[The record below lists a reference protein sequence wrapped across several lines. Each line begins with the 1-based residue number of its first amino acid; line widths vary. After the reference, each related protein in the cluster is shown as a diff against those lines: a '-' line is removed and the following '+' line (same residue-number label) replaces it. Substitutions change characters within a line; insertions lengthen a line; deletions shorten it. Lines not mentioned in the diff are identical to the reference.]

1 MTDNQVIHRLKSI
14 PLYSSSME
22 KLTVAPLELSD
33 EEKTYLLTSAL
44 ILIKKYEKDKRCL
57 SYAELSY
64 YIILKYALA
73 FNDYEPLYDF
83 CVNFG
88 FYPIAQ
94 VITTEKLIE
103 FENISFSLIQKR
115 ISANYSK
122 DRLVRTLEQ
131 KRTHEILLESE
142 EKEISFVAPT
152 SYGKS
157 SVIIERISANLNHEK
172 RAAIIVPTK
181 SLLMQ
186 TYRYVRSANLG
197 VKILIHDEMFEGEN
211 SFVAVLT
218 QERALRMMD
227 KKNACFDALYIDEA
241 HRLLEKDS
249 RSILLTRLIKLNGI
263 RNPAAK
269 TMYLSPLISDSNNLR
284 YSLDQ
289 SLFEQRIRF
298 NIKEPEIFEYRLD
311 GSVQQYNR
319 FTDEFYQIGKSN
331 GFFEYIHAN
340 QTKKNFYYLYTPR
353 KIERFAEALSETCE
367 DISSLPEVCEIVK
380 NLCDYVHEDFFAI
393 EYVKHGIVYLHG
405 KIPDNVKEYL
415 EFKFATIPAIKY
427 LVANKV
433 ILEGMNLPIDSLFVL
448 SGNNLHE
455 KDLTNLIGR
464 VNRLDQVFGKTPN
477 LAKLLPRIHFLNH
490 EMYNRKNSKLENK
503 IRLLKSSQ
511 FVDKTKN
518 PLLIEYDNSSEEET
532 QRRYR
537 EKIMA
542 EEQAFFSKPNT
553 PENKLKQKMIALGM
567 NAIFDLSDGLCAS
580 ILKRIT
586 RLQNLPNLHEIHYL
600 DRLRYLFVRNFDANI
615 IDHEFGRLKN
625 DKVIAYYK
633 RFFESRKKSLKEK
646 IGMELWFYNKR
657 VEEQDGLLYVGESYG
672 EIPYSS
678 MGVDAHKNVYIDLC
692 TKSKQQLVNIAIVKL
707 KLEEDF
713 ISYKLHMFFQL
724 MYDYGVLSYDEYNQ
738 IIYGTTD
745 AVKLTLVKMGLTI
758 NLINRLDEDGQLGN
772 LAVDEQNNVQV
783 NDAFETYKA
792 GVDDFYRFELNR
804 LL

>member
-44 ILIKKYEKDKRCL
+44 ILIKKYEKDKRCF

-241 HRLLEKDS
+241 HRL
-249 RSILLTRLIKLNGI
+249 
-263 RNPAAK
+263 
-269 TMYLSPLISDSNNLR
+269 
-284 YSLDQ
+284 
-289 SLFEQRIRF
+289 
-298 NIKEPEIFEYRLD
+298 
-311 GSVQQYNR
+311 
-319 FTDEFYQIGKSN
+319 
-331 GFFEYIHAN
+331 
-340 QTKKNFYYLYTPR
+340 
-353 KIERFAEALSETCE
+353 
-367 DISSLPEVCEIVK
+367 
-380 NLCDYVHEDFFAI
+380 
-393 EYVKHGIVYLHG
+393 
-405 KIPDNVKEYL
+405 
-415 EFKFATIPAIKY
+415 
-427 LVANKV
+427 
-433 ILEGMNLPIDSLFVL
+433 
-448 SGNNLHE
+448 
-455 KDLTNLIGR
+455 
-464 VNRLDQVFGKTPN
+464 
-477 LAKLLPRIHFLNH
+477 
-490 EMYNRKNSKLENK
+490 
-503 IRLLKSSQ
+503 
-511 FVDKTKN
+511 
-518 PLLIEYDNSSEEET
+518 
-532 QRRYR
+532 
-537 EKIMA
+537 
-542 EEQAFFSKPNT
+542 
-553 PENKLKQKMIALGM
+553 
-567 NAIFDLSDGLCAS
+567 
-580 ILKRIT
+580 
-586 RLQNLPNLHEIHYL
+586 
-600 DRLRYLFVRNFDANI
+600 
-615 IDHEFGRLKN
+615 
-625 DKVIAYYK
+625 
-633 RFFESRKKSLKEK
+633 
-646 IGMELWFYNKR
+646 
-657 VEEQDGLLYVGESYG
+657 
-672 EIPYSS
+672 
-678 MGVDAHKNVYIDLC
+678 
-692 TKSKQQLVNIAIVKL
+692 
-707 KLEEDF
+707 EEDF

>member
-1 MTDNQVIHRLKSI
+1 MTENQIIHRLKTI
-14 PLYSSSME
+14 PLYAESME
-22 KLTVAPLELSD
+22 KLTVAPQTLSD

-44 ILIKKYEKDKRCL
+44 VLIRKYERDRRYV

-73 FNDYEPLYDF
+73 FDDYEPLYDF

-94 VITTEKLIE
+94 VITASNLVE
-103 FENISFSLIQKR
+103 FENIPFSMIQKR
-115 ISANYSK
+115 IGDQYSR
-122 DRLVRTLEQ
+122 DNLVHTFEQ
-131 KRTHEILLESE
+131 KRTHEILLEAE
-142 EKEISFVAPT
+142 DKDISFVAPT

-157 SVIIERISANLNHEK
+157 SVIIERIVAHLDKEK

-186 TYRYVRSANLG
+186 TYRYVRSAHLG
-197 VKILIHDEMFEGEN
+197 VKILIHDEMFDGED

-227 KKNACFDALYIDEA
+227 KKNVCFDALYIDEA

-249 RSILLTRLIKLNGI
+249 RSILLTRLIKLNEI
-263 RNPAAK
+263 RNPGAK
-269 TMYLSPLISDSNNLR
+269 TMYLSPLISNSNNLR

-289 SLFEQRIRF
+289 NIFEQRIRF
-298 NIKEPEIFEYRLD
+298 NIKEPEIFELRLD
-311 GSVQQYNR
+311 GSIQQYNR
-319 FTDEFYQIGKSN
+319 FTDSFYQIGQS
-331 GFFEYIHAN
+331 GDLFEYIHTN
-340 QTKKNFYYLYTPR
+340 QTSKNFYYLYTPR
-353 KIERFAEALSETCE
+353 KIEKFAEELAGTCE
-367 DISSLPEVCEIVK
+367 DISSCPEISEIIK

-393 EYVKHGIVYLHG
+393 EYLKHGVVYLHG
-405 KIPDNVKEYL
+405 KIPDDVKEYL
-415 EFKFATIPAIKY
+415 EFKFATVPAIKY

-433 ILEGMNLPIDSLFVL
+433 ILEGMNLPIDSLYAL

-503 IRLLKSSQ
+503 IRLLKSTQ
-511 FVDKTKN
+511 FADKTKN
-518 PLLIEYDNSSEEET
+518 PLLLEYDNSGEDEA
-532 QRRYR
+532 QRQNR
-537 EKIMA
+537 ERIVA
-542 EEQAFFSKPNT
+542 EEQAFFSVPDT
-553 PENKLKQKMIALGM
+553 PEKKLKQKMIALGM
-567 NAIFDLSDGLCAS
+567 STIFDLSDGLCTS

-586 RLQNLPNLHEIHYL
+586 RLQNMPNLHETHHL
-600 DRLRYLFVRNFDANI
+600 DRLRYLFVRNFDENI
-615 IDHEFGRLKN
+615 IDQEFSRLKN

-633 RFFESRKKSLKEK
+633 RFFENRKKSLKEK

-657 VEEQDGLLYVGESYG
+657 IDERDGLLYVGESYG
-672 EIPYSS
+672 EIPYSRT
-678 MGVDAHKNVYIDLC
+678 GINAHKNVYIDLC
-692 TKSKQQLVNIAIVKL
+692 TKSRQQLVNIAIVKL

-724 MYDYGVLSYDEYNQ
+724 MYDYGVLSSDEYNQ

-745 AVKLTLVKMGLTI
+745 ALKLQLVKLGLTI
-758 NLINRLDEDGQLGN
+758 NLINRLDDDGQLGN
-772 LAVDEQNNVQV
+772 LSLDVQDNVQG
-783 NDAFETYKA
+783 NDDFEKYRA
-792 GVDDFYRFELNR
+792 SVDDFYRFELSR
-804 LL
+804 VI